1 MARCTAEARLRTHSA
16 RAGAAPKARQRR
28 CSALTTHP
36 AAARAKAHGI
46 PYLAI
51 AGGISEGIGAFHV
64 SGIDAVFSL
73 CRGPMT
79 LDEAQRNAGALLA
92 DAAEQAV
99 RGFVAGR

>member
-51 AGGISEGIGAFHV
+51 AGGISEGIGALHV

-79 LDEAQRNAGALLA
+79 LDEAQRNAEALLA